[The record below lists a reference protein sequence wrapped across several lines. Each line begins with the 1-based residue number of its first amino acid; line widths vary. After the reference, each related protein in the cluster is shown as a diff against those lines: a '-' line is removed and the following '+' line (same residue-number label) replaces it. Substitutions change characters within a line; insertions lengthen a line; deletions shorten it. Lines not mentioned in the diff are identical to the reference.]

1 MSRTQQTTFW
11 AVSLLVVVVLVWV
24 STLNLTLG
32 LVAIGFSVFLCVL
45 VALGAERMGIFLL
58 IVAFFTAPMYKG
70 LAPGGVPATP
80 TDLCLVLGFA
90 LIAPRVLTNRVKVD
104 PIYFGAGAFIAIT
117 VLFSAAISTSPGPS
131 VTGGVYWIFA
141 MSLLPLAIARW
152 SPSYKLIDL
161 LCWCYVVGHGV
172 STVLGLALNTGA
184 QAGGRWMGMTTH
196 PNQYAGAAMLSFCLC
211 LHLIHRVKPNHRW
224 IPVVALAASVGTEL
238 MSGSRGATIVM
249 AVILLVLP
257 IVERTAKLTALWL
270 VLGASVVATLP
281 YLVTHTSSIPAIN
294 RLTGGGSATG
304 SDTARENGYAGGWRL
319 FEHHPFFGVGLRPI
333 SQTGPSG
340 SDPAT
345 LTLFNVHDNYLEV
358 AATVGI
364 FGLFAFLIAL
374 WALSRGLLGNHP
386 MRRLCYTVLGYIGFG
401 ATIPSLYDRSIWVVV
416 ALAIVV
422 STKQLKPSSRWAERH
437 TSPAFAQPESPS
449 EPEPEPVSG

>member
-1 MSRTQQTTFW
+1 MSRMQQTTLGV
-11 AVSLLVVVVLVWV
+11 VSLLVVVVFAWL
-24 STLNLTLG
+24 STLSLTLG
-32 LVAIGFSVFLCVL
+32 LVALGFSVFLCML
-45 VALGAERMGIFLL
+45 VALGAERMGTLL
-58 IVAFFTAPMYKG
+58 LVVAFFTAPMYKG
-70 LAPGGVPATP
+70 LAPGGTPVTP
-80 TDLCLVLGFA
+80 TDLCLVLGFS

-104 PIYFGAGAFIAIT
+104 SIYFGAGAFIAIN
-117 VLFSAAISTSPGPS
+117 VLFSASLSTAPGS
-131 VTGGVYWIFA
+131 SIAGGLYWVFA
-141 MSLLPLAIARW
+141 MALLPLAIARW
-152 SPSYKLIDL
+152 SPSNKLIDL

-172 STVLGLALNTGA
+172 STVLGLALGTNA

-196 PNQYAGAAMLSFCLC
+196 PNQYAGAAMLSFCLS
-211 LHLIHRVKPNHRW
+211 LHLFHRVKPQHRW
-224 IPVVALAASVGTEL
+224 IAVAAIAMSTGTEL
-238 MSGSRGATIVM
+238 MSGSRGATIVI
-249 AVILLVLP
+249 AVILLLLP

-281 YLVTHTSSIPAIN
+281 YLITHTSSIPAIQ

-304 SDTARENGYAGGWRL
+304 SDTARENGYSGGWHL

-340 SDPAT
+340 TDPAT

-374 WALSRGLLGNHP
+374 LALSRGLLGNHP
-386 MRRLCYTVLGYIGFG
+386 MRRLCYSVLGYIGFG

-416 ALAIVV
+416 ALAVVV
-422 STKQLKPSSRWAERH
+422 STKQLPQSRRWAERH
-437 TSPAFAQPESPS
+437 TRPTLAQ
-449 EPEPEPVSG
+449 PEPEPVTG